1 MAISIIFTRSLPVS
15 VLEKT
20 IIFHLFILNGLS
32 EKKKG
37 ISSAEDKPEAAE
49 TPQYKFRDKKI
60 N

>member
-20 IIFHLFILNGLS
+20 IIFHLFILNALS

-49 TPQYKFRDKKI
+49 TP
-60 N
+60 